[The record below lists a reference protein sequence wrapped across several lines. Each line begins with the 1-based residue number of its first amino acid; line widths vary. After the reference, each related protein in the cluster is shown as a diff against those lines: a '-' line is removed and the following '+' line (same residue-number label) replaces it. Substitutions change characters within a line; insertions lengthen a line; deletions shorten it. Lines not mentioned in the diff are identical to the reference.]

1 MNNNFEVNTTI
12 KEVMAVDGHITVDIV
27 IMALDYYK
35 AYFKER
41 GHDKCVEDYYS
52 RFITALTDIYIT
64 GYISGVR
71 AERKKRQRKRQL

>member
-12 KEVMAVDGHITVDIV
+12 EEVMAVDGHITVDIV

-41 GHDKCVEDYYS
+41 EHDKCLNDYYS